1 MGLTSL
7 QTLQQDWNCSLK
19 LRKGNIDFV
28 SRSLHNA
35 QTVSSERK
43 GCGRENSRTL
53 TIQGDHFNNSTLTA
67 QPVSQVDQ

>member
-7 QTLQQDWNCSLK
+7 QRLQQDWNCNLK
-19 LRKGNIDFV
+19 LRKSNINFV

-43 GCGRENSRTL
+43 GVG
-53 TIQGDHFNNSTLTA
+53 GKTA
-67 QPVSQVDQ
+67 EHLPDRGIILIILH